1 MSTRFETGE
10 IVLVDDDADLLEA
23 MQETLELA
31 GFSVRCYAN
40 ANVIAEQIQP
50 NWNGIVISDIRMP
63 GRTGMEFLRLIQENA
78 PQVPFIVITAHGDV
92 KTAIQAMKHNAYDF
106 IEKSTEPQHLIDTAR
121 RALEKR
127 RLQLENLALRR
138 KVQRIRDPQGELIG
152 SSQVMAD
159 LRSTISR
166 IGPLNVDVLLHGETG
181 TGKDLTARCLHQLSP
196 RAPGP
201 LVTINCGAVT
211 EMDIDREL
219 FGFETENGSFPGR
232 IERAQGGTLYLDEL
246 DSMPNALQTR
256 FLRVL
261 EERKIT
267 RLGGSDAV
275 PVDIR
280 VIAGVKT
287 NPAALVHDGR
297 LRGDLYHRMNVAT
310 LSLPPV
316 RERGEDVI
324 ELMEHLLDQASEN
337 HGLPLPK
344 LSQRQKKQFLTY
356 DWPGNVREIRNI
368 AARLVIGLEADLHIG
383 SGQPIEVST
392 GYEAAMTAFET
403 ELLQNALLQTG
414 GRKAEAAE
422 LLGIPRK
429 RLYLR
434 LKSCGLAEEDGS

>member
-1 MSTRFETGE
+1 M
-10 IVLVDDDADLLEA
+10 
-23 MQETLELA
+23 
-31 GFSVRCYAN
+31 
-40 ANVIAEQIQP
+40 
-50 NWNGIVISDIRMP
+50 
-63 GRTGMEFLRLIQENA
+63 
-78 PQVPFIVITAHGDV
+78 

-368 AARLVIGLEADLHIG
+368 AARLVIGLEADLQIG